1 MSINAPTITAFT
13 LGMAQICAAL
23 PGGLPSSIALAY
35 SGGADSSALLHLAH
49 AYAQQHGITLYAF
62 HVHHGISP
70 NADAWLAHCAR
81 TCDEMKINF
90 AAERVTLGQSHSVEA
105 AARHRRYA
113 ALGQMC
119 RERAIPLLLTAHH
132 QDDQAE
138 TVLLQLLRG
147 AVMQKGMETVKQAPA
162 LLGTDQVWIGRPLLA
177 LPKDE
182 LVGWLMLQQ
191 GGQRITHVEDESNTD
206 PRYARNALRSQVLPQ
221 MAQIFPGFQQVL
233 ARSAQHAQVTQ
244 SLLEDL
250 ARQDLAHYPAPRGL
264 QMAALLE
271 LSQDRALNLL
281 RYWLSTHGARMPS
294 SAWLMELYT
303 QLRTAREDAQVCV
316 VHPDCEIHRYR
327 GCIYWVPKWQPADAP
342 QAFRWQ
348 GESKLDFPAF
358 GGQLHVLPVSASPQN
373 AGRVD
378 NPAHEGDTPPQAG
391 AAWGIDAAW
400 LRAQFLQLDYRQGG
414 ERLKL
419 APNRPNRSLKQHCQS
434 LDIPA
439 WERQRLPLVRV
450 VEEARPGAFGL
461 LYAAGIG
468 GNSHYFVETGERVHL
483 HWRASA

>member
-1 MSINAPTITAFT
+1 M
-13 LGMAQICAAL
+13 
-23 PGGLPSSIALAY
+23 
-35 SGGADSSALLHLAH
+35 
-49 AYAQQHGITLYAF
+49 
-62 HVHHGISP
+62 
-70 NADAWLAHCAR
+70 
-81 TCDEMKINF
+81 
-90 AAERVTLGQSHSVEA
+90 
-105 AARHRRYA
+105 
-113 ALGQMC
+113 
-119 RERAIPLLLTAHH
+119 
-132 QDDQAE
+132 
-138 TVLLQLLRG
+138 
-147 AVMQKGMETVKQAPA
+147 
-162 LLGTDQVWIGRPLLA
+162 
-177 LPKDE
+177 
-182 LVGWLMLQQ
+182 
-191 GGQRITHVEDESNTD
+191 EDESNTD

-342 QAFRWQ
+342 QTFRWQ
-348 GESKLDFPAF
+348 GESQLDFPAF
-358 GGQLHVLPVSASPQN
+358 GGQLHVLPVLPVLPVPTSLQN
-373 AGRVD
+373 RD
-378 NPAHEGDTPPQAG
+378 NPPQA
-391 AAWGIDAAW
+391 AATWGIDAAW
-400 LRAQFLQLDYRQGG
+400 LRTQDLQLDYRQGG

-450 VEEARPGAFGL
+450 VEERPRALGL

-483 HWRASA
+483 EWRAST